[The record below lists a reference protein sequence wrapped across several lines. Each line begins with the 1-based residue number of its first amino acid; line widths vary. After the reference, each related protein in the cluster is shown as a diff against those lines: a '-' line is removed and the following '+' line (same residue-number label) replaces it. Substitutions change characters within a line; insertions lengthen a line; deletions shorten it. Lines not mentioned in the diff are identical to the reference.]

1 MKKYKKIYIEITN
14 VCNLNCSFCS
24 PVKRKRK
31 FMSTSEFET
40 ILKKVNNYTDII
52 YLHVKGEPLIHPQI
66 IEMIQ
71 LAEKYKLKVNI
82 TTNGV
87 LFEKYSKELGKFNNI
102 SKINFS
108 LHSENNK
115 HNYLE
120 SIFNNINHL
129 SNNTTIIYRLWTL
142 KDGRLDKKSTNIVD
156 KIKKHYKLST
166 EDVEK
171 IIKERNIKI
180 KSSIYVDKD
189 NYFEWP
195 HINKHNSRGYCH
207 ALKTHIAILV
217 DGTVVPC
224 CLDSNGIIELGNIY
238 NQELDDI
245 IKSQRYQ
252 NLRKSFQDRYPT
264 ERLCQSCTFKEKF

>member
-1 MKKYKKIYIEITN
+1 M
-14 VCNLNCSFCS
+14 
-24 PVKRKRK
+24 
-31 FMSTSEFET
+31 

-129 SNNTTIIYRLWTL
+129 SNNTTII
-142 KDGRLDKKSTNIVD
+142 
-156 KIKKHYKLST
+156 
-166 EDVEK
+166 
-171 IIKERNIKI
+171 
-180 KSSIYVDKD
+180 
-189 NYFEWP
+189 
-195 HINKHNSRGYCH
+195 
-207 ALKTHIAILV
+207 
-217 DGTVVPC
+217 
-224 CLDSNGIIELGNIY
+224 
-238 NQELDDI
+238 
-245 IKSQRYQ
+245 
-252 NLRKSFQDRYPT
+252 
-264 ERLCQSCTFKEKF
+264 